1 MFPDEEVTDAV
12 DFDTESGIVEIVY
25 SINNGVYQK
34 VKNVSVNNTE
44 LWNATH
50 WLNLSLRQLL
60 I

>member
-44 LWNATH
+44 L
-50 WLNLSLRQLL
+50 
-60 I
+60 